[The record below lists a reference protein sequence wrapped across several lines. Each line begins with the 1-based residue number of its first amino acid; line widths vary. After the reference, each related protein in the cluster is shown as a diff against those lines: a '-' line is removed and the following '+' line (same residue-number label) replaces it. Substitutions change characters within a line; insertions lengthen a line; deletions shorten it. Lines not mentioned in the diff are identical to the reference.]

1 MKKTYLSPVINV
13 VNIQPQL
20 MQTISAMGTTDA
32 YEGNLS
38 RRGRWLSEEWDDYK
52 ERHSGE
58 LFEDEE
64 FDY

>member
-20 MQTISAMGTTDA
+20 MQTISAKDTTDA

-52 ERHSGE
+52 ERYSGK

-64 FDY
+64 LDY